1 MWQRTWSRRE
11 VLASMAAG
19 AACMALPGMA
29 GARGTPAAGAG
40 VLLRDVRL
48 VDGSGAPARSTDVL
62 VHGDTIAR
70 IGRLRARDAR
80 GLRVVEG
87 GGRVLAPGFIDLHTH
102 GDPLEVAFTP
112 FLAMGVTTVV
122 LGQDGGSPALP
133 GTARDSGSL
142 PAWMDA
148 VEAAAPGLNVATL
161 SGHGALRRRAGIDDG
176 TRRPSDTQLERLQ
189 AVLDADL
196 RAGAFGLSTGLE
208 YVPGRYAEMRELASL
223 GPVVAR
229 ADGVV
234 MSHMR
239 SEDAGD
245 VRASIHELMQAAGP
259 ARAHVSHL
267 KMVYGQGEAAA
278 EALLDF
284 LRGLRGAGNSPT
296 ADAYPYEASY
306 TGIGILFPEWA
317 LPPNDYPAVVAAR
330 GDELRAHLAAR
341 MEQRNGPGALL
352 FGTGP
357 HAGRRLAQVAEA
369 EGRPFVE
376 VLVALGPGG
385 GQAAHFVM
393 DRALQDRLLLE
404 PFVAIASD
412 GSPGGS
418 HPRGAGTFAKWI
430 EAFATGEA
438 RVPLEEAV
446 RKVTSLPASI
456 LGLRDRGLVREGAK
470 ADLLLFDPD
479 RVHARADY
487 VDPTAM
493 AEGFDLVLVNGQAA
507 FEAGAAGANAG
518 RLLRRV
524 AMAAGA

>member
-1 MWQRTWSRRE
+1 
-11 VLASMAAG
+11 MA
-19 AACMALPGMA
+19 
-29 GARGTPAAGAG
+29 
-40 VLLRDVRL
+40 
-48 VDGSGAPARSTDVL
+48 
-62 VHGDTIAR
+62 
-70 IGRLRARDAR
+70 
-80 GLRVVEG
+80 
-87 GGRVLAPGFIDLHTH
+87 
-102 GDPLEVAFTP
+102 
-112 FLAMGVTTVV
+112 
-122 LGQDGGSPALP
+122 
-133 GTARDSGSL
+133 
-142 PAWMDA
+142 
-148 VEAAAPGLNVATL
+148 
-161 SGHGALRRRAGIDDG
+161 
-176 TRRPSDTQLERLQ
+176 RLQ

-245 VRASIHELMQAAGP
+245 VRASIRELMQAAGP

-278 EALLDF
+278 EELLDF
-284 LRGLRGAGNSPT
+284 LRGLRGTGNSPT

-317 LPPNDYPAVVAAR
+317 LPPNDYAAVVAAR

-341 MEQRNGPGALL
+341 MQQRNGPGALL

-357 HAGRRLAQVAEA
+357 YAGRTLAQVAEA
-369 EGRPFVE
+369 EARPFVE
-376 VLVALGPGG
+376 VLVAQGPGG

-393 DRALQDRLLLE
+393 DRVLQDRLLLE

-430 EAFATGEA
+430 ESFATAEA

-487 VDPTAM
+487 VDPTAL

-507 FEAGAAGANAG
+507 FEAGVAGANAG
-518 RLLRRV
+518 RLLRR
-524 AMAAGA
+524 AATPASA